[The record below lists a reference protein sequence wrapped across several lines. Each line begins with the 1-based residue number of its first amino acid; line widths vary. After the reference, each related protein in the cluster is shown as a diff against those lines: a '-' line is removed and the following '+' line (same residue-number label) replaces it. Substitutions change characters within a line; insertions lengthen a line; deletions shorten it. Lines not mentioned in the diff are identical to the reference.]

1 MTHVFICYARSDE
14 AIARELERVVG
25 SAGFSTF
32 LDQHPTNG
40 ITAGTDWLDEL
51 HRALARTGCLLFLS
65 SAASAASPWCQAEL
79 LNAYWSGKLVIII
92 QLDDTDPPLSQ
103 RIQALRMTESP
114 TEGVV
119 RVLDVLRRRFP
130 LSSSSRR
137 LTRTTN
143 PYPGLRSFDEK
154 ETELFFG
161 RGDLADE
168 IVRRLTA
175 PRASSEDF
183 MLAISGPSGCGKSSL
198 IRAGVLPLLRVRHD
212 GVVCVGPFEPSSTS
226 RDAVRAAL
234 HRSSREAPRWE
245 IEPDGRT
252 KDPAQVVLVL
262 DQAERFFTQT
272 GGPDPRDFVSELE
285 QVAERDAWFRCLIVF
300 RSDVIASS
308 AVDESFGRFLVRPI
322 RVPVMQ
328 RNEMR
333 QAIIEPATMVGI
345 DFDDGLVEQ
354 ILDETG
360 GGQALPLLAYNLWNL
375 AEMAGSDRRISR
387 RLYGQ
392 SGGVR
397 ATLREQA
404 DDAIAQLARTGIV
417 PDQVLGAL
425 LRLVSVIPGHAP
437 SARHVSAGTLSEIE
451 QEVMDAFVARKL
463 IIKDDIS
470 GEAFYQPAHEEL
482 LRWPPLSDYIER
494 RRNDLVVLD
503 GLERRA
509 ELWAGGRRELLA
521 GPDLAHARYFEGRGL
536 SSTGLKAFTEA
547 SRVSERPPLVT
558 RVARPFVLFYGFV
571 LLFVTLPTLCSMP
584 FWITNR
590 ETGES
595 EPGTVALVVLT
606 ILALVE
612 VLIYVLIVRKRFRLS
627 RYRYY
632 RIDGRK
638 FDINCYA
645 ARWRLTPLGIV
656 LTPFSR
662 CFDDNRLTW
671 VDQKTGTELVAV
683 NRDGSRRYGPRAPN
697 I

>member
-1 MTHVFICYARSDE
+1 
-14 AIARELERVVG
+14 
-25 SAGFSTF
+25 
-32 LDQHPTNG
+32 
-40 ITAGTDWLDEL
+40 
-51 HRALARTGCLLFLS
+51 
-65 SAASAASPWCQAEL
+65 
-79 LNAYWSGKLVIII
+79 
-92 QLDDTDPPLSQ
+92 
-103 RIQALRMTESP
+103 
-114 TEGVV
+114 
-119 RVLDVLRRRFP
+119 
-130 LSSSSRR
+130 
-137 LTRTTN
+137 
-143 PYPGLRSFDEK
+143 
-154 ETELFFG
+154 
-161 RGDLADE
+161 
-168 IVRRLTA
+168 
-175 PRASSEDF
+175 
-183 MLAISGPSGCGKSSL
+183 
-198 IRAGVLPLLRVRHD
+198 
-212 GVVCVGPFEPSSTS
+212 
-226 RDAVRAAL
+226 
-234 HRSSREAPRWE
+234 
-245 IEPDGRT
+245 
-252 KDPAQVVLVL
+252 
-262 DQAERFFTQT
+262 
-272 GGPDPRDFVSELE
+272 
-285 QVAERDAWFRCLIVF
+285 
-300 RSDVIASS
+300 
-308 AVDESFGRFLVRPI
+308 
-322 RVPVMQ
+322 MQ